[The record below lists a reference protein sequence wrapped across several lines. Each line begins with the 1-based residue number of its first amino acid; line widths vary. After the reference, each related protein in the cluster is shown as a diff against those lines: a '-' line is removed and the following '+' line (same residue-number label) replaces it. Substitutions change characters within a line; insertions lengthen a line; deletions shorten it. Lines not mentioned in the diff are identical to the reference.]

1 MNMTYLHHSGFQIET
16 KHSVLL
22 FDYYTQNGMFDRVN
36 EGDFPHKKFYIFVSH
51 GHGDHY
57 DPAILRWAD
66 RAHYILSDDVELPKD
81 FKGEVTWVKPHQK
94 LTVDDLEIETLASND
109 QGVAFVVKVAGKRTV
124 FHAGDLNWWHWNG
137 ESEEFNKHF
146 EINCASEHD
155 AFYILTPQMMER
167 IERVHDLAEY
177 DLYINFNKDH
187 LYIGV
192 NNHNNSFELGMFEV
206 NAVAIQSEFE
216 DDLKYLLSIIDEL
229 MAGFE

>member
-81 FKGEVTWVKPHQK
+81 FKGEVTWVKPHRNTGFQRP
-94 LTVDDLEIETLASND
+94 
-109 QGVAFVVKVAGKRTV
+109 GCCFC
-124 FHAGDLNWWHWNG
+124 G
-137 ESEEFNKHF
+137 ESSRQTYC
-146 EINCASEHD
+146 IPC
-155 AFYILTPQMMER
+155 R
-167 IERVHDLAEY
+167 
-177 DLYINFNKDH
+177 
-187 LYIGV
+187 G
-192 NNHNNSFELGMFEV
+192 FEL
-206 NAVAIQSEFE
+206 VALERRKRRIQ
-216 DDLKYLLSIIDEL
+216 
-229 MAGFE
+229 

>member
-137 ESEEFNKHF
+137 ESEEFNNDIADSYRQEIDLLKGR
-146 EINCASEHD
+146 EINVACVPAALVCRTNMTGQLIISWKPLGQRCCCPCTSGNISTS
-155 AFYILTPQMMER
+155 AKNCVKSLTAPMW
-167 IERVHDLAEY
+167 L
-177 DLYINFNKDH
+177 
-187 LYIGV
+187 
-192 NNHNNSFELGMFEV
+192 
-206 NAVAIQSEFE
+206 
-216 DDLKYLLSIIDEL
+216 
-229 MAGFE
+229 